1 VQPDF
6 TDIEIGIS
14 RTQPHYDGQE
24 EVREVERLF
33 FDAID
38 AAERCIYIENQF
50 ITCVPVAERLARK
63 LRQTPNLEAIIV
75 APQTQQS
82 WLEAQTMRN
91 ARIRFMRILQD
102 EGIAPRVRIVYPE
115 ISEGGQSVDTM
126 IHSKVMVVD
135 DRLLRIG
142 SANLNNRSMGTDTE
156 CDLVLEAERAAE
168 RGRVTEIRNRLFGEH
183 CGADAETVAKMLERT
198 GSMVKV
204 VDKLSRRGHRL
215 RPIND
220 GEPDLVDL
228 SPYIEGVADPERPID
243 PEAFVNSMVG
253 GRVPRRHLSSIARI
267 GIGGLLVL
275 LLALVWQYTPLAR
288 FAEPELV
295 RDTLASF
302 AQGSWAPFV
311 VVAVFVVAGLVVFP
325 LTILIVATAATFGPV
340 LGFVYAAAGALASA
354 LVTYALGAKLGKE
367 SLRNFLGPRL
377 NRVREKIAKRG
388 VIAVAAIRV
397 VPIAPFTVV
406 NLAAGASEIRLLD
419 YILGTMLGLAPG
431 LVLLSAVGHQ
441 VFQIILNPTF
451 LDVALLG
458 GAIIAWIALS
468 IGVQIL
474 VSKRW
479 ANKS

>member
-1 VQPDF
+1 
-6 TDIEIGIS
+6 
-14 RTQPHYDGQE
+14 
-24 EVREVERLF
+24 
-33 FDAID
+33 
-38 AAERCIYIENQF
+38 
-50 ITCVPVAERLARK
+50 
-63 LRQTPNLEAIIV
+63 
-75 APQTQQS
+75 
-82 WLEAQTMRN
+82 
-91 ARIRFMRILQD
+91 
-102 EGIAPRVRIVYPE
+102 
-115 ISEGGQSVDTM
+115 
-126 IHSKVMVVD
+126 
-135 DRLLRIG
+135 
-142 SANLNNRSMGTDTE
+142 
-156 CDLVLEAERAAE
+156 
-168 RGRVTEIRNRLFGEH
+168 
-183 CGADAETVAKMLERT
+183 
-198 GSMVKV
+198 
-204 VDKLSRRGHRL
+204 
-215 RPIND
+215 
-220 GEPDLVDL
+220 
-228 SPYIEGVADPERPID
+228 
-243 PEAFVNSMVG
+243 
-253 GRVPRRHLSSIARI
+253 
-267 GIGGLLVL
+267 LLVL